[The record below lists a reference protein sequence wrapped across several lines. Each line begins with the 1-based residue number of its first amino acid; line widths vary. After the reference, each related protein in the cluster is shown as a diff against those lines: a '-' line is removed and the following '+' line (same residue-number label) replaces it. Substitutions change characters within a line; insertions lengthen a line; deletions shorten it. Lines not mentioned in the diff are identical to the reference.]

1 MKQYLDVNLF
11 NQIVGNSNYQTKVA
25 QADKNLQY
33 QAELER
39 RAEQR
44 ALEQAKNQ
52 EATENFL
59 NTVRQDINKFSD
71 VDIERVKSVEE
82 QAKQMVYQGIKENG
96 GDVKRFFLTGGAK
109 TLNDY
114 KNSVLN
120 SQEYNN
126 ALYNKNIID
135 AYAKDLSEGKLIKKT
150 TVTVMQGGKEKEIQ
164 VSQPEMMQLFK
175 DKKIKRLSYNGAE
188 KPVDIADDYFS
199 KKGNP
204 NSRYEPTRVSI
215 AELEAALIAEGQS
228 PEIARERANKANRG
242 DGFTNLWWGID
253 DFDWKGIERMYGD
266 KNGKYSSA
274 LNKAN
279 LFAPVWQMALTGD
292 KLSFSEQN
300 IRHTTWEDQ
309 QGNRE
314 RKIIIGSNPLSK
326 DVQRAALDVM
336 GLKENVDGSW
346 SGKLNSEMFINM
358 NDGKGLR
365 ISPNEYDLKNVY
377 SNIQLVKD
385 PKTGKSIPYMIAELE
400 IDEDK
405 AEDLN
410 IERSILGAWDYL
422 DKTWEENKSAE
433 RIDASGTNDKYR
445 IKVGFRVPT
454 DAYSADLIN
463 TKAGIKTGQSVG
475 SVEYEQ
481 YSGAT
486 VLAPQGAP
494 LPMTEKYQ
502 QSNYG
507 NPYGQYRQDKNDN
520 VVNQLAKKYG
530 VDPSVI
536 FNIINKQVE

>member
-1 MKQYLDVNLF
+1 
-11 NQIVGNSNYQTKVA
+11 
-25 QADKNLQY
+25 
-33 QAELER
+33 
-39 RAEQR
+39 
-44 ALEQAKNQ
+44 
-52 EATENFL
+52 
-59 NTVRQDINKFSD
+59 
-71 VDIERVKSVEE
+71 
-82 QAKQMVYQGIKENG
+82 
-96 GDVKRFFLTGGAK
+96 
-109 TLNDY
+109 
-114 KNSVLN
+114 
-120 SQEYNN
+120 
-126 ALYNKNIID
+126 
-135 AYAKDLSEGKLIKKT
+135 
-150 TVTVMQGGKEKEIQ
+150 
-164 VSQPEMMQLFK
+164 
-175 DKKIKRLSYNGAE
+175 
-188 KPVDIADDYFS
+188 
-199 KKGNP
+199 
-204 NSRYEPTRVSI
+204 
-215 AELEAALIAEGQS
+215 
-228 PEIARERANKANRG
+228 
-242 DGFTNLWWGID
+242 
-253 DFDWKGIERMYGD
+253 MYGD

-433 RIDASGTNDKYR
+433 RIDTDWANDKYR